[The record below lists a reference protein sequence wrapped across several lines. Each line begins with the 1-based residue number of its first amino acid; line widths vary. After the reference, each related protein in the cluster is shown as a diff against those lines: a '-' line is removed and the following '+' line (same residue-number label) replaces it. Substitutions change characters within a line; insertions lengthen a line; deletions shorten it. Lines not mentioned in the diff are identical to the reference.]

1 MSFKSTVIRLKK
13 VPLGVPTTEHF
24 EFDNNYEIPS
34 QLKQNEVI
42 LKSLWIS
49 VDPYIRGQLYTTR
62 PNSIIESP
70 QIAQVI
76 KSNSKNLN
84 PGDIL
89 SGSFKWSSY
98 SVFKDNPKVYRK
110 ILSSNQVKP
119 DIAND
124 LSNHLGP
131 LGFIGATAYQGLF
144 DIGCLKKG
152 DTVFVSG
159 AAGLS
164 LFSMKT
170 KGNFQFDIQVLLEVL
185 LVRLQRM

>member
-1 MSFKSTVIRLKK
+1 MK
-13 VPLGVPTTEHF
+13 P
-24 EFDNNYEIPS
+24 
-34 QLKQNEVI
+34 NEVI

-49 VDPYIRGQLYTTR
+49 VDPYIRGRLYTTR

-84 PGDIL
+84 TGDIL
-89 SGSFKWSSY
+89 SGTFKWSSY
-98 SVFKDNPKVYRK
+98 SVFKDDPKVYQK
-110 ILSSNQVKP
+110 IVPSNQVKP
-119 DIAND
+119 DID

-131 LGFIGATAYQGLF
+131 LGLIGVTYQGLF

-159 AAGLS
+159 AAGLF
-164 LFSMKT
+164 LYHCTETCF
-170 KGNFQFDIQVLLEVL
+170 
-185 LVRLQRM
+185 